1 MSRDDEPFLA
11 RWSRLKTEAREAPKE
26 EKAPESPPPPAPA
39 GGAGGASGVDAPPA
53 PALPP
58 VEELTPESDFAPFM
72 NPKVNDATRRAA
84 LKKLFA
90 DSRFNVPDPFEAYS
104 EDYTKGEPIPLEM
117 LKTLNQAR
125 RLLFEE
131 AEKSAQAEAGKAG
144 PAPRDANDGAGKQ
157 DA

>member
-26 EKAPESPPPPAPA
+26 EPEQPAQPAPPPAKADERP
-39 GGAGGASGVDAPPA
+39 

-58 VEELTPESDFAPFM
+58 IDQLTPESDFAPFM
-72 NPKVNDATRRAA
+72 NPKVDDATRRTA

-90 DSRFNVPDPFEAYS
+90 DARFNVPDPFEAYS
-104 EDYTKGEPIPLEM
+104 EDYTKGEPIPLEI

-131 AEKSAQAEAGKAG
+131 AEKSAQAEAGKAE

>member
-26 EKAPESPPPPAPA
+26 EKPAEP
-39 GGAGGASGVDAPPA
+39 APPA
-53 PALPP
+53 KKEEEQAPVLPP
-58 VEELTPESDFAPFM
+58 VEKLTPESDFAPFM
-72 NPKVNDATRRAA
+72 NPKVDDATRRAA

-90 DSRFNVPDPFEAYS
+90 DARFNVPDPFEAYS

-131 AEKSAQAEAGKAG
+131 AEKTAQAGAGKPE
-144 PAPRDANDGAGKQ
+144 PAPRDAKDGAGKQ

>member
-1 MSRDDEPFLA
+1 MSEEKEPFVA

-26 EKAPESPPPPAPA
+26 GKPAEPAPPPSPA
-39 GGAGGASGVDAPPA
+39 GGAGGASGVAAPPA
-53 PALPP
+53 PILPP
-58 VEELTPESDFAPFM
+58 VEQLTPESDFAPFM
-72 NPKVNDATRRAA
+72 DPKVDDATRRAA

-90 DSRFNVPDPFEAYS
+90 DARFNVPDPFEAYS

-131 AEKSAQAEAGKAG
+131 TEKSAQAKAGKPE
-144 PAPRDANDGAGKQ
+144 PAPRDAKDGARRQ